1 VDAAKTHVAIDPM
14 RVLLVA
20 LILLLLGAGLA
31 LGAEG
36 PVVALSL
43 NGAIGP
49 ATADYVH
56 RNLERA
62 AEQQAQLVVLKM
74 DTPGGLDTSMRS
86 IIKDILASSVPVATF
101 VAPSGARAASAGTYI
116 LYASHVAAM
125 APATN
130 LGAATPISIGGMPGS
145 PEPQRQPQE
154 PERKT
159 GKKADQTKDAEKD
172 WMSDAHRRKAVF
184 DAAAYIR
191 GLAQLRGRNAEWA
204 EKAVREAVSLSAE
217 EALKLKVIDLV
228 AADLPDLLKKLD
240 GRGLNVAGLDR
251 ILRTKGMET
260 IAIEPDW
267 RSRFLAL
274 ITDPS
279 IAYIL
284 LLLGMYGLLFEF
296 YNPGFV
302 LPGVA
307 GAICLLI
314 ALYALQL
321 LPVNYAGVALLVLGI
336 AFMIAEVFVPAYGSL
351 GIGGIIAFVIGS
363 VMMIDTDVPGF
374 ILPWPLIAAIAF
386 LSALFILV
394 VVGMVVQARKR
405 PVVSGREEMVGAAGE
420 VIEDFAQEGWALI
433 HSENWKVRSTVPLKR
448 GQKVR
453 VTAINGLVL
462 EVAPDGNTKGGE

>member
-1 VDAAKTHVAIDPM
+1 M
-14 RVLLVA
+14 RVLLVG
-20 LILLLLGAGLA
+20 LMFLLRVGLA
-31 LGAEG
+31 PGAEG
-36 PVVALSL
+36 PVVVLSL

-49 ATADYVH
+49 ATADYIH
-56 RNLERA
+56 RNLDRA

-86 IIKDILASSVPVATF
+86 IIKDILASSIPVATF

-154 PERKT
+154 PEPKT
-159 GKKADQTKDAEKD
+159 GKKAEHTKDAEKD

-204 EKAVREAVSLSAE
+204 EKAVREAVSLPAE
-217 EALKLKVIDLV
+217 EALKLKVIDLM

-240 GRGLNVAGLDR
+240 GRKLNIAGQER
-251 ILRTKGMET
+251 ILRTLEAQT
-260 IAIEPDW
+260 AAVEPDW

-284 LLLGMYGLLFEF
+284 LLLGVYGLLFEF

-302 LPGVA
+302 LPGVV

-321 LPVNYAGVALLVLGI
+321 LPVNFAGVALLVLGI

-351 GIGGIIAFVIGS
+351 GIGGVIAFVIGS

-374 ILPWPLIAAIAF
+374 VLPWTLIAAIAF
-386 LSALFILV
+386 LSALFIV
-394 VVGMVVQARKR
+394 VLVGMAVRARKQ
-405 PVVSGREEMVGAAGE
+405 PVVSGREEMLGAPGE

-453 VTAINGLVL
+453 VTAIDGLVL
-462 EVAPDGNTKGGE
+462 EVAPERTTTGEG

>member
-1 VDAAKTHVAIDPM
+1 M
-14 RVLLVA
+14 RVLLVS
-20 LILLLLGAGLA
+20 LILLLRAGLA
-31 LGAEG
+31 PGAEG
-36 PVVALSL
+36 TVVVLSL

-62 AEQQAQLVVLKM
+62 AEQRAQLVVLKM

-86 IIKDILASSVPVATF
+86 IIKDILASSIPVATF

-116 LYASHVAAM
+116 LYASHIAAM

-172 WMSDAHRRKAVF
+172 WMSDASRRKAVF

-240 GRGLNVAGLDR
+240 GRSLNVAGQVR
-251 ILRTKGMET
+251 ILRTKGVET
-260 IAIEPDW
+260 TAIEPDW

-302 LPGVA
+302 LPGVV
-307 GAICLLI
+307 GGICLLI

-321 LPVNYAGVALLVLGI
+321 LPVNYAGVALILLGM
-336 AFMIAEVFVPAYGSL
+336 AFMVAEVFVPAYGSL

-374 ILPWPLIAAIAF
+374 VLPWPLIAAIAF
-386 LSALFILV
+386 LSALFIV
-394 VVGMVVQARKR
+394 AVVGMAMQARKR
-405 PVVSGREEMVGAAGE
+405 PVVSGSEEMIGAAGE
-420 VIEDFAQEGWALI
+420 VIEDFAQEGWARI
-433 HSENWKVRSTVPLKR
+433 HSETWKVSSMVPLKR
-448 GQKVR
+448 AQKIR

-462 EVAPDGNTKGGE
+462 EVAPDDTVKREE